1 MNKNSENE
9 KDMMPGQ
16 AKFWDEF
23 LKRDLSY
30 LSRSEGSRKK
40 NSYYSQIFETNEK
53 HVEFLRGGTI
63 LEVGCG
69 DGMDSVA
76 LALDYGCTVTAID
89 ISENRVKLALENIKK
104 FNFEERISARVGDA
118 NALDFEDEQFD
129 GVIGNSVMLFLDH
142 EKACSEIARV
152 LKPGGRFVLTNESM
166 PLSPLV
172 KLSRKLGVSY
182 RSRELESYVVERLTP
197 ERIDELARKYFT
209 DVDYTLHSGL
219 LLQLYWGVRLL
230 YDKVARLFKSAASYH
245 KPDLSCPAVFKS
257 IDRYLIEQ
265 WSWYRNRSWVVAVC
279 FTR

>member
-1 MNKNSENE
+1 MNKNQENE
-9 KDMMPGQ
+9 NNSVPGQ
-16 AKFWDEF
+16 AEFWDEF

-30 LSRSEGSRKK
+30 LSRSAGSRKK

-53 HVEFLRGGTI
+53 HVELLRGGNI

-89 ISENRVKLALENIKK
+89 ISETRVQLARENIRK

-118 NALDFEDEQFD
+118 NALDFDDEQFD

-142 EKACSEIARV
+142 DKACSEISRV
-152 LKPGGRFVLTNESM
+152 LRPGGRLVLTNESM

-172 KLSRKLGVSY
+172 KLSRKFGLSY
-182 RSRELESYVVERLTP
+182 RSKELESYVVERLTP
-197 ERIDELARKYFT
+197 GRIDELARKYFT
-209 DVDYTLHSGL
+209 GVDYTLHSGL
-219 LLQLYWGVRLL
+219 LLQLFWGVRLL
-230 YDKVARLFKSAASYH
+230 FDKVARLFKPGASYH

-257 IDRYLIEQ
+257 IDRYFIEK
-265 WSWYRNRSWVVAVC
+265 WNWYRNRAWVVAVC